1 MKSNFYEKLYS
12 SEDKNKKI
20 LMDKMSKLLD
30 ESISEC
36 IDLRQRQI
44 NENKTKI
51 ENDSDNKPIK
61 NIIMDNNIHHL
72 YDYNHRNS
80 RIERI
85 RNMFHYLEEESETL
99 RRLIENTNNNLENV
113 G

>member
-61 NIIMDNNIHHL
+61 NIIMDNIHHL

-80 RIERI
+80 RAEARRSCTNSKYRFKRI
-85 RNMFHYLEEESETL
+85 KGKCRKYSYF
-99 RRLIENTNNNLENV
+99 I
-113 G
+113 